1 MTDAL
6 DKVHLLE
13 TAEAMYIPMR
23 SLFDSADSE
32 GAIPLSITQSWSR
45 KAKGKFRAPDIN
57 DYGCLNFLPHS
68 RLTLAIV
75 QTGDNEFEFRCNGEV
90 KDFGTDDEWHS
101 KKKFSFNKEQAEV
114 FLKTLRLVQMVLFAF
129 KNRQD
134 TVGREAEN
142 CLVPNSLIV
151 CMTAL
156 DNAIQGNLGEYP
168 ADVIEEIKKCFN
180 DLETL
185 YRNRINEFIAHV
197 NDIAGQKK
205 ETFLEIPLSGKESID
220 FSVNYI
226 SWSSGRISNIK
237 SYFLR
242 APDTE
247 VDNYIQ
253 DSLREA
259 LREIFAFPISTED
272 GSDDFE
278 LNSYS
283 YPLPRLELSKNID
296 SPYDGVLSSCVTM
309 ESSGRLPSEVIS
321 RINVIKKLCK
331 EDLTLKQMLNIETSP
346 KLLKDEIQQIM
357 INNNMKDV
365 IYNTLLSELP
375 GILGDQA
382 DPDNESINI
391 KTLQDTSD
399 LRGTLNFAGN
409 RIVQFDREI
418 ESFLTA
424 QDMRSDYNDQKLKL
438 ESLRE
443 LLKNA
448 RESSTPKLVEDG
460 LEELKTALDLF
471 EEGLENVSERSVNQN
486 NSILWVGLGQG
497 GSQILRECLLYCMD
511 NVNDARSAS
520 LLSALGLKPKD
531 LINLLKERNSVDS
544 TTKKKAEDDLKRI
557 CNNKLQVLAVNIGS
571 DIDKLILPSQPGYF
585 LWGDKTDSDM
595 VDVIHNTTNT
605 LRLDP
610 KMDGA
615 GGSTGLGRAYGFARS
630 TQLNKIIN
638 QVGRKNDSR
647 SPSHVIITHSY
658 AGGSGS
664 GMTLP
669 ILQEIRRAFDPD
681 TIIWVMSVGEGDTED
696 RDQAV
701 FNTPFIISD
710 VLQAHYDGIHSP
722 ADPVSPGQWKSF
734 NGSLSRGYKDM
745 LKNSK
750 DLVELISG
758 KEIAEENILN
768 ELENALKLDSF
779 YHDRKQSLENLASI
793 LENCKEFKS
802 EPPTVDT
809 QSDFFDLLEIIPDDL
824 NETKLFNKWCE
835 TFEAEG
841 SRPALD
847 FWMAW
852 VESVSD
858 PLGGFVTGENNT
870 IKNTVES
877 QSEDERRKDFTPA
890 LSPKDLDLVFK
901 KLQKENDTLTLGT
914 TVADNKP
921 EGEPENAS
929 KVMSEGLAPLYNLLR
944 EKWSDVPTEG
954 KKKFLEEVK
963 SIIKSYKSSLK
974 SYNQIRRELTR
985 QIRALTGSSNDERVK
1000 NIIISNAHLERG
1012 VAGSGIPVDENSYT
1026 VFNSVIFDFI
1036 LNIIGSQIPAEST
1049 YLTTAAEQFDEQDL
1063 VQHTKSPL
1071 VVGLFDHRDS
1081 LSLSETSLSERNPNE
1096 AMGKIFIRLFQ
1107 NIELWNGK
1115 DNPLYCMNSLGG
1127 TIYLQNSLFGAKTN
1141 SMLQNNPY
1149 DTTEQTEEPE
1159 DLKELVREF
1168 EERWDSDDDLLETTK
1183 VDRDSLEEQYGC
1195 SSLHFGNLLRWISA
1209 IDIDTLSR
1217 ILSSSFRERSESQS
1231 TRAAEIKR
1239 IEDKL
1244 ESWKTF
1250 CPESPTYDNSLSRSD
1265 YELDSFSE
1273 SSGHINHEVLH
1284 SYLPKLGIWNDNI
1297 LRSVPP
1303 AYLNTY
1309 LPPLMLEEQLKTEED
1324 EERKYLNALQK
1335 KSIWEYD
1342 NTLLDLGKMG
1352 KVKARLDKINI
1363 ALDKIELQVMS
1374 IKKKTSTGGIENF
1387 PLLRLHPRLQR
1398 YLSALRSL
1406 PFKSDDYY
1414 LPARSTAS
1422 LLPRYLM
1429 ADSPTQGVGSYS
1441 TPTFQKAG
1449 VVMNWYR
1456 YLGLLPDENRFEWPA
1471 LLRMV
1476 LLCDVTYDTLK
1487 LRLGPLSKIM
1497 SVNLDDFKDE
1507 ITSIL
1512 DIEYETSGLEI
1523 HSLPEKIWDQMT
1535 VLQKRM
1541 IATIPLANKLLAN
1554 LPVTW
1559 RDGKIAIE
1567 SWMEIL
1573 NKVEL
1578 IGKDNEEAAEI
1589 TYQDSNAVEEIL
1601 MQFQIALFKASVAD
1615 SEDEIDET
1623 PLPVHHVRRLIY
1635 DVTSYL
1641 KEALLQAMYQSSN
1654 SKSERV
1660 HYEMTGFSDIIAG
1673 KPGGLLCLI
1682 HDKGTKM
1689 NKGFVQKT
1697 IRGNVHHSLGYLN
1710 TNKEFSTA
1718 SRFGPNSTSTLVMM
1732 KAPINEAARQ
1742 FSLAMGRLSG
1752 SSRDEY
1758 INKTKLHPYVFL
1770 YNLLWLPTNINRW
1783 IPADNEDYIRRFQ
1796 IPLNVIEGHYSDPT
1810 KTIASIQSVIK
1821 EQAFKTGGVSLPE
1834 VDIRD
1839 FQGTQKDSN
1848 YRNIVNLIGIMAL
1861 RHQHVCPPEDIP
1873 EVNLWADILSPDEFK
1888 ILKNRHLREG
1898 AALTLNC
1905 LNPSAADDNEAED
1918 NDDDDD
1924 IDWGDDDDDDDD
1936 EDIETLYDRG
1946 KAWFRAYKKWL
1957 DYSLVN
1963 SE

>member
-1 MTDAL
+1 MSDTQ
-6 DKVHLLE
+6 DKGHHLK
-13 TAEAMYIPMR
+13 TAEAMYIPMK
-23 SLFDSADSE
+23 SLLGSADSE
-32 GAIPLSITQSWSR
+32 GAIPLSITQSWSQ
-45 KAKGKFRAPDIN
+45 KARGKFRAPDLEH
-57 DYGCLNFLPHS
+57 YGCLNFLPHS
-68 RLTLAIV
+68 RLNLAIT

-90 KDFGTDDEWHS
+90 KEFGTDEGWSS
-101 KKKFSFNKEQAEV
+101 KKRFTFNKQQAEV
-114 FLKTLRLVQMVLFAF
+114 FLETLRLVQMVLFAF
-129 KNRQD
+129 KNRH
-134 TVGREAEN
+134 VGGGVN
-142 CLVPNSLIV
+142 QCLVPNSLIE
-151 CMTAL
+151 CMTVL
-156 DNAIQGNLGEYP
+156 DNAIQGRIGGP
-168 ADVIEEIKKCFN
+168 AAAIEDIKKCFE

-185 YRNRINEFIAHV
+185 YLGRINEFIVHV
-197 NDIAGQKK
+197 NDVAGQSK
-205 ETFLEIPLSGKESID
+205 ETFPKIPLSGKESID

-226 SWSSGRISNIK
+226 SWSPGRISNIK
-237 SYFLR
+237 SYFVR

-253 DSLREA
+253 DSLRKA
-259 LREIFAFPISTED
+259 LHDIFAFPIPNED
-272 GSDDFE
+272 NKAYWQ
-278 LNSYS
+278 LLSYP
-283 YPLPRLELSKNID
+283 YPLPKLDLSKNVD
-296 SPYDGVLSSCVTM
+296 SPYDGVLSSCVIM
-309 ESSGRLPSEVIS
+309 ENSGRLQPEVHS
-321 RINVIKKLCK
+321 RIKEIKKLCK
-331 EDLTLKQMLNIETSP
+331 EDLTLRQMLNTKTSP

-357 INNNMKDV
+357 VDNNMDDV
-365 IYNTLLSELP
+365 IHNTLLSELP
-375 GILGDQA
+375 GILGILV
-382 DPDNESINI
+382 DPKNELNNTNI
-391 KTLQDTSD
+391 LQETSD
-399 LRGTLNFAGN
+399 LRGNLNFAGN
-409 RIVQFDREI
+409 RIVQFDKEI

-424 QDMRSDYNDQKLKL
+424 QDMRSDYTEQKKNL
-438 ESLRE
+438 EPLRV

-448 RESSTPKLVEDG
+448 RESTTPEGVEAG
-460 LEELKTALDLF
+460 LEELKKALDTF
-471 EEGLENVSERSVNQN
+471 EGNLETASERSGSQN

-544 TTKKKAEDDLKRI
+544 ATKKKAEDDLKRI

-595 VDVIHNTTNT
+595 MDVIHNTTNT

-638 QVGRKNDSR
+638 QVGRKSDSR

-722 ADPVSPGQWKSF
+722 SEPVSPGQWKSF
-734 NGSLSRGYKDM
+734 NGSLLRGYNDM

-750 DLVELISG
+750 DLVELIAG
-758 KEIAEENILN
+758 KEIEKENILK
-768 ELENALKLDSF
+768 ELENALTLESF
-779 YHDRKQSLENLASI
+779 YYDRKQSLENLTLT
-793 LENCKEFKS
+793 LENCKVFKD
-802 EPPTVDT
+802 EPTTVDIS
-809 QSDFFDLLEIIPDDL
+809 SDFLNLLEIIPDGL

-835 TFEAEG
+835 EFEAEG

-858 PLGGFVTGENNT
+858 PLGGFVTGESNA
-870 IKNTVES
+870 IKNAVES
-877 QSEDERRKDFTPA
+877 QSEDERRKDFTPG
-890 LSPKDLDLVFK
+890 LSPKDLELVLK
-901 KLQKENDTLTLGT
+901 KLQKENDTLTTDT
-914 TVADNKP
+914 TMADNKP
-921 EGEPENAS
+921 EDEPESAS
-929 KVMSEGLAPLYNLLR
+929 KVMSEGLTPLYNMLR
-944 EKWSDVPTEG
+944 EKWSHEEDKEV
-954 KKKFLEEVK
+954 FLTKVK

-1081 LSLSETSLSERNPNE
+1081 LSLSETSLSEREPNP
-1096 AMGKIFIRLFQ
+1096 AMGQIFYRLFQ
-1107 NIELWNGK
+1107 NKELWSGK
-1115 DNPLYCMNSLGG
+1115 ANPLYCMNSLGG
-1127 TIYLQNSLFGAKTN
+1127 TIYLQNSLFGAKAN

-1217 ILSSSFRERSESQS
+1217 ILSPSFRESSESQS

-1244 ESWKTF
+1244 QTWKTF
-1250 CPESPTYDNSLSRSD
+1250 CPESPKYDNSLSRSD
-1265 YELDSFSE
+1265 FELDSFSE
-1273 SSGHINHEVLH
+1273 SSGHINHDIIH
-1284 SYLPKLGIWNDNI
+1284 SYLPKLGIWNDNM

-1324 EERKYLNALQK
+1324 EERKYLTALQK

-1352 KVKARLDKINI
+1352 RVASRLEKINT

-1374 IKKKTSTGGIENF
+1374 VKKKTSTGGIEHF

-1414 LPARSTAS
+1414 LAARSTAS

-1429 ADSPTQGVGSYS
+1429 ADSPTQSVGSYS

-1449 VVMNWYR
+1449 TIMNWYR
-1456 YLGLLPDENRFEWPA
+1456 YLGLLPDEKRFEWTA

-1476 LLCDVTYDTLK
+1476 LLCDVSYDK
-1487 LRLGPLSKIM
+1487 FKSRLGSLAKIM

-1512 DIEYETSGLEI
+1512 DVEYETSGLEI
-1523 HSLPEKIWDQMT
+1523 YSLPEKIWDQMT

-1541 IATIPLANKLLAN
+1541 IETIPLANKLLAN

-1559 RDGKIAIE
+1559 RDGKTAIE
-1567 SWMEIL
+1567 SWIKIL
-1573 NKVEL
+1573 DVVEL
-1578 IGKDNEEAAEI
+1578 IGEGNESAAEI

-1601 MQFQIALFKASVAD
+1601 IKFQIALFTTSGDNSK
-1615 SEDEIDET
+1615 DEIDDT
-1623 PLPVHHVRRLIY
+1623 PLPVHHVRRLIS

-1641 KEALLQAMYQSSN
+1641 KEALLQSMYQSSN

-1758 INKTKLHPYVFL
+1758 LNKTKLHPYVFL

-1783 IPADNEDYIRRFQ
+1783 VPADNEDYIRRFQ
-1796 IPLNVIEGHYSDPT
+1796 IPLDVITGHYSDPK
-1810 KTIASIQSVIK
+1810 KTISSIQSVIR

-1839 FQGTQKDSN
+1839 FQGTQKDSD
-1848 YRNIVNLIGIMAL
+1848 YRNIINLLGIMAL
-1861 RHQHVCPPEDIP
+1861 RHQHVSED
-1873 EVNLWADILSPDEFK
+1873 NLWKGILDEK
-1888 ILKNRHLREG
+1888 EHEKLQKRHHREG
-1898 AALTLNC
+1898 EALTLNC
-1905 LNPSAADDNEAED
+1905 LDPSTVGNDADED
-1918 NDDDDD
+1918 DEDDD
-1924 IDWGDDDDDDDD
+1924 IWGDDEED
-1936 EDIETLYDRG
+1936 EEEGDGESLDDRG
-1946 KAWFRAYKKWL
+1946 KAWFKAYKKWL

-1963 SE
+1963 SDKSDEAE